1 MNLREPYI
9 FKGLFGFIVG
19 IALVWLIFFTNY
31 LPFSNKRSAAEVHE
45 LKQELQVVTGELRV
59 LESAVRT
66 LPKIKEELKMLEQ
79 KWEVL
84 RGLLPLA
91 SEMSMLLSDVT
102 TAGMKAGVE
111 FVLFEPQAPELYDL
125 YTRYPI
131 NVGVAGGYHE
141 VGRFFDNMCN
151 MDRLVGLSNIHI
163 MQILAGEEPETVEA
177 SATVSAYTYNANQVG
192 TAAGTEAPT
201 TEGKR

>member
-9 FKGLFGFIVG
+9 YKGLIGIIVV
-19 IALVWLIFFTNY
+19 IAVVWLVFFTSY
-31 LPFSNKRSAAEVHE
+31 LPFSSKRSAEKVHE
-45 LKQELQVVTGELRV
+45 LRQELQVVTGELRV

-66 LPKIKEELKMLEQ
+66 LPKIKEELKMLEH

-102 TAGMKAGVE
+102 TSGMRAGVE
-111 FVLFEPQAPELYDL
+111 FVLFEPGAPELYDL

-131 NVGVAGGYHE
+131 SVGVTGGYHE

-163 MQILAGEEPETVEA
+163 MQISAGEEPETVEA

-192 TAAGTEAPT
+192 TATGSEAQT
-201 TEGKR
+201 TEGTR

>member
-1 MNLREPYI
+1 
-9 FKGLFGFIVG
+9 
-19 IALVWLIFFTNY
+19 
-31 LPFSNKRSAAEVHE
+31 
-45 LKQELQVVTGELRV
+45 LQVVTGELRV

-66 LPKIKEELKMLEQ
+66 LPKIKEELRMLER

-111 FVLFEPQAPELYDL
+111 FVLFEPGAPELYDL

-131 NVGVAGGYHE
+131 NVAVTGGYHE

-151 MDRLVGLSNIHI
+151 MDRLVGLSNIGI
-163 MQILAGEEPETVEA
+163 MQISAGEEPVTVEA
-177 SATVSAYTYNANQVG
+177 SLMVSAYTYNVNQVG
-192 TAAGTEAPT
+192 TAAKSQAQGTEGT
-201 TEGKR
+201 R

>member
-9 FKGLFGFIVG
+9 HKGLIGFILV
-19 IALVWLIFFTNY
+19 IALVWLIFFTGY
-31 LPFSNKRSAAEVHE
+31 LPFSNKRSAEEVGR
-45 LKQELQVVTGELRV
+45 LRQELQVVTGELQV

-66 LPKIKEELKMLEQ
+66 LPRIKEELRTLER

-102 TAGMKAGVE
+102 TAGMKSGVE
-111 FVLFEPQAPELYDL
+111 FVLFEPEAPELYDL

-131 NVGVAGGYHE
+131 SVGVTGGYHE

-151 MDRLVGLSNIHI
+151 MDRLVGLSDISI
-163 MQILAGEEPETVEA
+163 MQVSAGEEHVTVEA
-177 SATVSAYTYNANQVG
+177 SLTVSAYTYNVNQAG
-192 TAAGTEAPT
+192 AAAKSQTRA
-201 TEGKR
+201 TEGAR

>member
-9 FKGLFGFIVG
+9 HKGLIGFIVL
-19 IALVWLIFFTNY
+19 IALVWLIFFTDY
-31 LPFSNKRSAAEVHE
+31 LPFSNKRSAEEVHE
-45 LKQELQVVTGELRV
+45 LRQELQAVTGELRV

-66 LPKIKEELKMLEQ
+66 LPKIKEELKVLEH

-111 FVLFEPQAPELYDL
+111 FVLFEPGAPELYDL

-131 NVGVAGGYHE
+131 NVSVTGGYHE

-151 MDRLVGLSNIHI
+151 MDRLVGISDMNII
-163 MQILAGEEPETVEA
+163 QILAGEKPETVEA
-177 SATVSAYTYNANQVG
+177 SATVSAYTYNVNQVG
-192 TAAGTEAPT
+192 TAGRTEAPT
-201 TEGKR
+201 TEGKK

>member
-9 FKGLFGFIVG
+9 HKGLVGFIVV
-19 IALVWLIFFTNY
+19 IALVWLIFFTSY
-31 LPFSNKRSAAEVHE
+31 LPFSQKRSAKEVHE
-45 LKQELQVVTGELRV
+45 LRQELQVVTGELRV

-66 LPKIKEELKMLEQ
+66 LPKIKEELKMLEH

-111 FVLFEPQAPELYDL
+111 FVLFEPEAPELYDL

-131 NVGVAGGYHE
+131 SVSVTGGYHE

-151 MDRLVGLSNIHI
+151 MERLVGLSEISI
-163 MQILAGEEPETVEA
+163 IQIAAGEEPETVEA
-177 SATVSAYTYNANQVG
+177 SATVSAYTYNVNQAG

-201 TEGKR
+201 TEGTR